1 MRIGCDIVAIA
12 RVRRALERTSAFP
25 NFLTEAEYAL
35 FVSKHG
41 ERQAEWLAGRFCG
54 QGGRHQGNARD
65 PGADAFRGGDP
76 CG

>member
-35 FVSKHG
+35 FATKHG
-41 ERQAEWLAGRFCG
+41 ERQAEWLAGRF
-54 QGGRHQGNARD
+54 A
-65 PGADAFRGGDP
+65 AK
-76 CG
+76 